1 MKQIRL
7 NVPDGIFEI
16 TQSIAISQNRSV
28 EDFAAE
34 ALSRNIHEAMGQ
46 NLQSRKTTTCTA
58 DLLKGVDLTLH
69 LSSGLYRL
77 LEESAKAD
85 EDPSV
90 EDWVVKMLQPN
101 LIMMAE
107 DEGSIVD
114 FTTEDVNQIFEG
126 EPEW

>member
-7 NVPDGIFEI
+7 NVLDGIFEI
-16 TQSIAISQNRSV
+16 TQSIAMSQNRSV

-77 LEESAKAD
+77 LEQCVEVD
-85 EDPSV
+85 GCLSV
-90 EDWVVKMLQPN
+90 EDWIIENLQPN
-101 LIMMAE
+101 MVCMAE
-107 DEGSIVD
+107 QEDVD
-114 FTTEDVNQIFEG
+114 FTTEDIERLFEG
-126 EPEW
+126 KA